1 MPYKFKVF
9 ILTLLSIPL
18 LLTEAT
24 IAEVKTS
31 EIEELKSQI
40 LEIQKQHQMQIE
52 QLLQKIES
60 LENNNGLWIESKN
73 GNYRTRMTGLLQL
86 RVIGQINIEVF

>member
-18 LLTEAT
+18 LLTEFT

-31 EIEELKSQI
+31 EIEELKKQI
-40 LEIQKQHQMQIE
+40 LEIQRQNQQQIE
-52 QLLQKIES
+52 MLLKKIES
-60 LENNNGLWIESKN
+60 LEADRASDGQKAQEYIAKK
-73 GNYRTRMTGLLQL
+73 
-86 RVIGQINIEVF
+86 RVRR